1 MRRVGACNSAIIAP
15 MPSKLPCKTFCNR
28 HATDHAIDNEPRRRF
43 LAYFSAAGFGSSLLP
58 GVLWAEVQAQQ
69 PDATAPRVTDEML
82 KSALAVAGLTFSDE
96 DRKSVIQGV
105 NRSLTGFEEV
115 RKLEIPNDVSPP
127 FYFSSIVPGMK
138 VNRTREPLRFS
149 APVVKRPSNLE
160 DVAFWPVVQLAQL
173 IKTKQVTSTE
183 LTQMYLARLHK
194 YNGKLNCVVTF
205 LDEVALAQAKQAD
218 SEIAAGKYK
227 GPLHGIPWGA
237 KDIIAVKG
245 YKTTWGSGA
254 YKDQMIDHD
263 ASVIEMLRDAGAV
276 LLAKLTSGELAQ
288 GDRWFGGTTK
298 NPWNIEEGSSG
309 SSAGPGS
316 ATAAGCVAFAIG
328 TETSGSILS
337 PSGRCG
343 VTGLRPTFGRI
354 SRYGVMALSW
364 TQDRLGPMC
373 RYAEDCAL
381 VMSVIAKPDGRDL
394 SVSELPFNYNA
405 HLDIRKL
412 RIGILEDGF
421 DEVRDGA
428 VKAMNQKAIEA
439 VQALGVKLVP
449 VKMPNWTVDG
459 SAYGVES
466 AVFFDEM
473 IRTNR
478 DKQMTNPGRAT
489 GFRSARL
496 IPAVEY
502 LQSQR
507 ARTMM
512 MMKLA
517 EATADVDVYLV
528 PANGGGGGGGRGA
541 AAGGGATATPAAAP
555 PDAGQ
560 RRSSV
565 IQRHFAMANTA
576 CYPAINVVHGFMES
590 GSPGSFTFYAR
601 PFGEAELLV
610 VAKAYQDATGFHLKH
625 PSLSV

>member
-1 MRRVGACNSAIIAP
+1 MQDGG
-15 MPSKLPCKTFCNR
+15 
-28 HATDHAIDNEPRRRF
+28 E
-43 LAYFSAAGFGSSLLP
+43 
-58 GVLWAEVQAQQ
+58 Q
-69 PDATAPRVTDEML
+69 RVTDEML
-82 KSALAVAGLTFSDE
+82 KNALAIAGLTFSDE
-96 DRKSVIQGV
+96 DRKAVLQGV
-105 NRSLTGFEEV
+105 NRSLTSFEEV
-115 RKLEIPNDVSPP
+115 RKLTIPNDIAPP
-127 FYFSSIVPGMK
+127 FYFSPIVPGMK
-138 VNRTREPLRFS
+138 VNRTREPLHFS
-149 APVVKRPSNLE
+149 APVVKRPANLE
-160 DVAFWPVVQLAQL
+160 DVAFWPVVRLAQL
-173 IKTKQVTSTE
+173 IKTRQVTSLE
-183 LTQMYLARLHK
+183 LTQMYLDRLHK

-205 LDEVALAQAKQAD
+205 LDEVAVAQAKKAD

-254 YKDQMIDHD
+254 FKDQMIAED
-263 ASVIEMLRDAGAV
+263 ASIVEMLRDAGAV

-288 GDRWFGGTTK
+288 GDNWFGGQTK
-298 NPWNIEEGSSG
+298 NPWNTEQGSSG

-343 VTGLRPTFGRI
+343 VTGLRPTFGRV
-354 SRYGVMALSW
+354 SRHGVMALSW

-373 RYAEDCAL
+373 RYAEDCAV

-394 SVSELPFNYNA
+394 SVSEIPFNWNA
-405 HLDIRKL
+405 HLDIHRL
-412 RIGILEDGF
+412 RVGYLKDAF
-421 DEVRDGA
+421 DEVRDA
-428 VKAMNQKAIEA
+428 PSKTMNEKAIAQVE
-439 VQALGVKLVP
+439 ALGVKLVP
-449 VKMPNWTVDG
+449 VKMPDWSVDG
-459 SAYGVES
+459 SSYGVES

-473 IRTNR
+473 IRTGR

-528 PANGGGGGGGRGA
+528 PANAGGGGGGRGRG
-541 AAGGGATATPAAAP
+541 AGDGEGRGRGG
-555 PDAGQ
+555 DANQ
-560 RRSSV
+560 RRSV
-565 IQRHFAMANTA
+565 TQRHFAMANTA
-576 CYPAINVVHGFMES
+576 GYPATNVVHGFTE
-590 GSPGSFTFYAR
+590 GGTPGSFTFYAR
-601 PFGEAELLV
+601 PFGEAELL
-610 VAKAYQDATGFHLKH
+610 ALTKAYQDATGFYLKH
-625 PSLSV
+625 PTLTT

>member
-1 MRRVGACNSAIIAP
+1 
-15 MPSKLPCKTFCNR
+15 
-28 HATDHAIDNEPRRRF
+28 
-43 LAYFSAAGFGSSLLP
+43 
-58 GVLWAEVQAQQ
+58 
-69 PDATAPRVTDEML
+69 ML
-82 KSALAVAGLTFSDE
+82 
-96 DRKSVIQGV
+96 
-105 NRSLTGFEEV
+105 N
-115 RKLEIPNDVSPP
+115 
-127 FYFSSIVPGMK
+127 Y
-138 VNRTREPLRFS
+138 
-149 APVVKRPSNLE
+149 
-160 DVAFWPVVQLAQL
+160 
-173 IKTKQVTSTE
+173 
-183 LTQMYLARLHK
+183 
-194 YNGKLNCVVTF
+194 
-205 LDEVALAQAKQAD
+205 
-218 SEIAAGKYK
+218 
-227 GPLHGIPWGA
+227 
-237 KDIIAVKG
+237 
-245 YKTTWGSGA
+245 
-254 YKDQMIDHD
+254 D
-263 ASVIEMLRDAGAV
+263 ASVVEMLRDAGAV

-288 GDRWFGGTTK
+288 GDLWFGGRTN
-298 NPWNIEEGSSG
+298 NPWDLTQGSSG

-405 HLDIRKL
+405 HLDIKKL
-412 RIGILEDGF
+412 RVGYLKEGF
-421 DEVRDGA
+421 DEVRDPA
-428 VKAMNQKAIEA
+428 AKAMNEKAIDQ
-439 VQALGVKLVP
+439 VRALGFNLIE
-449 VKMPNWTVDG
+449 VKMPDWTVDG
-459 SAYGVES
+459 SAYAVES

-478 DKQMTNPGRAT
+478 DKLMANPGRAT
-489 GFRSARL
+489 TFRTARF

-528 PANGGGGGGGRGA
+528 PANGGGGGGGRGRGA
-541 AAGGGATATPAAAP
+541 TDGAGRGATEGATAARG
-555 PDAGQ
+555 DAG
-560 RRSSV
+560 RRGGNQDPRRSV

-576 CYPAINVVHGFMES
+576 CYPAINVVHGFTES

-601 PFGEAELLV
+601 PFGEAELLA
-610 VAKAYQDATGFHLKH
+610 VAKAYQDATGLHLKH
-625 PSLSV
+625 PTLTI

>member
-1 MRRVGACNSAIIAP
+1 MLNNSGDNRR
-15 MPSKLPCKTFCNR
+15 K
-28 HATDHAIDNEPRRRF
+28 F
-43 LAYFSAAGFGSSLLP
+43 LAYFSGIGLGSSLLP
-58 GVLWAEVQAQQ
+58 GVLWAEMQ
-69 PDATAPRVTDEML
+69 DGDTPRVTDEML
-82 KSALAVAGLTFSDE
+82 KNALALAGLTFNDE
-96 DRKSVIQGV
+96 DRKAVLQGV
-105 NRSLTGFEEV
+105 NRNLTSFEEV
-115 RKLEIPNDVSPP
+115 RKLEIPNDIAPP
-127 FYFSSIVPGMK
+127 FYFSPIVPGMK

-149 APVVKRPSNLE
+149 APVVKRPANLE

-173 IKTKQVTSTE
+173 LKTRQVTSLE
-183 LTQMYLARLHK
+183 LTQMYLGRLHR

-205 LDEVALAQAKQAD
+205 LDDVAVAQAKKAD
-218 SEIAAGKYK
+218 AEISAGKYK

-254 YKDQMIDHD
+254 YKDQTIDND
-263 ASVIEMLRDAGAV
+263 ASIVEMLRDAGAV

-288 GDRWFGGTTK
+288 GDQWFGGRTN
-298 NPWNIEEGSSG
+298 NPWNLEQGSSG

-316 ATAAGCVAFAIG
+316 ATAAGCVSFAIG

-343 VTGLRPTFGRI
+343 VTGLRPTFGRV
-354 SRYGVMALSW
+354 SRHGVMALSW

-381 VMSVIAKPDGRDL
+381 VMSVIAKPDGQDL
-394 SVSELPFNYNA
+394 SVSEIPFNWNA

-412 RIGILEDGF
+412 RVGYLKDGF
-421 DEVRDGA
+421 EEVRDPA
-428 VKAMNQKAIEA
+428 AKAMNEKAIED
-439 VQALGVKLVP
+439 VQALGIKLIP
-449 VKMPNWTVDG
+449 VKMPDWSVDG
-459 SAYGVES
+459 SSYGVES
-466 AVFFDEM
+466 AVFFDEL
-473 IRTNR
+473 IRSGR
-478 DKQMTNPGRAT
+478 DKQLTNPGRAT
-489 GFRSARL
+489 GFRSARF

-528 PANGGGGGGGRGA
+528 PANNGGGGGGGRGRGA
-541 AAGGGATATPAAAP
+541 APEGGRGGDPAA
-555 PDAGQ
+555 Q
-560 RRSSV
+560 RRSV

-576 CYPAINVVHGFMES
+576 CYPAINVVHGFTDA
-590 GSPGSFTFYAR
+590 GTPGSFTFYAR
-601 PFGEAELLV
+601 PFGEAELLAL
-610 VAKAYQDATGFHLKH
+610 AKAYQDATGFHLKH
-625 PSLSV
+625 PVLAT